1 MSKRNLKVYL
11 SELTKKQLQE
21 QVMELYEKFGN
32 VKTYYN
38 FVFNPNEEKLSK
50 DAKVKISHEFFPL
63 TKRRPKM
70 RRSVAQ
76 KIIKHFLELGVD
88 AFIVAD
94 IMLFT
99 IEVAQSFTAEK
110 PIKQDA
116 FYKSI
121 YNMYQQVI
129 KHVIEKGIYP
139 DFQDRIKAVEKTTL
153 EQDWYNTAAF
163 SILLERLE
171 Y

>member
-1 MSKRNLKVYL
+1 
-11 SELTKKQLQE
+11 
-21 QVMELYEKFGN
+21 MELYEKFGN

-38 FVFNPNEEKLSK
+38 FIFNPNEDKLSK
-50 DAKVKISHEFFPL
+50 DAKVKISHEFFPVHS
-63 TKRRPKM
+63 RRPKL

-88 AFIVAD
+88 DFVVAD

-99 IEVAQSFTAEK
+99 IEIAQSYTAEK
-110 PIKQDA
+110 PIKQEA

-121 YNMYQQVI
+121 YNLFQQTTKYV
-129 KHVIEKGIYP
+129 VEKGIYAE
-139 DFQDRIKAVEKTTL
+139 FQTRIKEIEKTTVA
-153 EQDWYNTAAF
+153 QNWYNTAAF
-163 SILLERLE
+163 TIILERLE